1 MPANSDITAH
11 YNAVTANQSPTS
23 EIEKLIAH
31 FQHEGFFHL
40 AIAQERRRQ
49 VLRARLSTEF
59 SGRVFMTRKTLGR
72 AEVVLPGID
81 VRYVEDGALGELQA
95 DGAFEDSI
103 LIANNNDVV
112 QNGALDTYLNL
123 FQNSPHTIFVA
134 WDFDNHHWY
143 PMSTFLAAHSDMYFP
158 AHPDY
163 FSLLSRYNRCIAGPV
178 SCGVIQWSRSY
189 LAENFDKIIFASRS
203 DKPLGAH
210 ILYEKFRF
218 RSQTISTLGGH
229 FPTTVGFRTAAF
241 HQTSA
246 ADRLKEWCGHKA
258 HWTIPVLNDISMRLF
273 DALTTGGVPI
283 VPDTQKYHPT
293 VAALAE
299 HIVFFRATD
308 LVSPQSVV
316 DAANQ
321 KFDAGGVGKIIERNR
336 LGQTQ
341 HHVSSRIETILKNV
355 FDEFSI
361 PQTVTNA

>member
-11 YNAVTANQSPTS
+11 YNAVTANQSPAS
-23 EIEKLIAH
+23 EIEKLVTH
-31 FQHEGFFHL
+31 FQHESFFYL

-49 VLRARLSTEF
+49 ALKTRFSTEF
-59 SGRVFMTRKTLGR
+59 SGRVFVTKKTLGR
-72 AEVVLPGID
+72 AEVILPGID
-81 VRYVEDGALGELQA
+81 VRFVEDGALGELQA
-95 DGAFEDSI
+95 EGAFEDSI
-103 LIANNNDVV
+103 LITNNNDVV

-123 FQNSPHTIFVA
+123 FQNSPNTIFVA

-158 AHPDY
+158 VHSDY

-178 SCGVIQWSRSY
+178 SSGVIQWSRSY
-189 LAENFDKIIFASRS
+189 LAENFDNIIFASRS
-203 DKPLGAH
+203 DQPLGAH
-210 ILYEKFRF
+210 IVYGQFRF

-229 FPTTVGFRTAAF
+229 FPATVGFRTAAY
-241 HQTSA
+241 HHISA

-258 HWTIPVLNDISMRLF
+258 HWIIPVLNDIPTRLF

-283 VPDTQKYHPT
+283 VPDTLKYHPT

-308 LVSPQSVV
+308 IVAPQPVV

-321 KFDAGGVGKIIERNR
+321 QFDAGGVGKILERHR

-341 HHVSSRIETILKNV
+341 HHVSSRIETILKTV

-361 PQTVTNA
+361 PQTFTNA